1 MPDVANARSAREIL
15 DTLPCGFVSFEDDGT
30 IVGVNSTLASM
41 LGYEPSELEG
51 RHVETLLGVAMA
63 YIFGLAVP
71 YALAWLKRHQ
81 RTCR

>member
-1 MPDVANARSAREIL
+1 VAPAFTTFLQQQRFNER
-15 DTLPCGFVSFEDDGT
+15 
-30 IVGVNSTLASM
+30 VG
-41 LGYEPSELEG
+41 
-51 RHVETLLGVAMA
+51 ETLLGVAMA